1 MKEYIVDMT
10 KVTPERLINSN
21 LTTTKDKDLVVKLIN
36 TYKFWTY
43 PKDYF
48 TDRIL
53 ERELISLE
61 ELQLRVLLGAV
72 PCNSMQ

>member
-21 LTTTKDKDLVVKLIN
+21 LTTTKDKDSVVKLIN
-36 TYKFWTY
+36 IYKFWTY

-48 TDRIL
+48 TDRIS